1 MESIVQIDKENYK
14 IFYELVKGQMES
26 QFLKKDIEYYTV
38 MHKKTN
44 QISYVFSGEGFI
56 IMNDKQYKIKE
67 GSLIFI
73 PKNTAHSFVV
83 NSEKMNVFHFHD
95 PKDYLDNDIFVVKEG
110 NHG

>member
-1 MESIVQIDKENYK
+1 
-14 IFYELVKGQMES
+14 
-26 QFLKKDIEYYTV
+26 
-38 MHKKTN
+38 
-44 QISYVFSGEGFI
+44 
-56 IMNDKQYKIKE
+56 MNDKQYKIKE